1 MAVRLTG
8 PGVETE
14 GVFSDVRSDDRHE
27 PDRFDEYVSTGRSLF
42 RNMGNRKLESTLRK
56 EMAGGMFFGNFQVSV
71 VLKT

>member
-42 RNMGNRKLESTLRK
+42 RNMGNRKLNLLSGKRWLEGCSLVTSRCQLY
-56 EMAGGMFFGNFQVSV
+56 
-71 VLKT
+71 